1 MEPGTLNCF
10 ARSRSI
16 NRARGF
22 TLIELMMVVAIV
34 GILAAV
40 ALPSYQSYAA
50 RASFAEVIAA
60 ASPARAA
67 VDLCVQSRG
76 AEQCADIPARDGWS
90 ASSGVDSVAVSMEED
105 DFLVTVT
112 PAGTAAGIAVTD
124 TYILLGQA
132 ATGSVQWQTHA
143 DSGCIDSGLC

>member
-1 MEPGTLNCF
+1 MDTGTLNYFTRC
-10 ARSRSI
+10 RKVI
-16 NRARGF
+16 RARGF

-76 AEQCADIPARDGWS
+76 AEQCTDIPSQDGWS
-90 ASSGVDSVAVSMEED
+90 ASGGVNSVAVSMNEE

-112 PAGTAAGIAVTD
+112 PAGTAAGIAATD

-132 ATGSVQWQTHA
+132 ATGSVQWQTHD
-143 DSGCIDSGLC
+143 DSGCLGSGLC